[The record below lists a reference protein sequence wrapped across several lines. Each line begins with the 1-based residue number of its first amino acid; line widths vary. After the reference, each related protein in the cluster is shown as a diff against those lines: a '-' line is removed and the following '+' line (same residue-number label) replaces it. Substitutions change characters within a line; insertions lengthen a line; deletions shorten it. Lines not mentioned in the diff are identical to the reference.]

1 MTTAELSTVENIV
14 NDAITAALPVYNEVV
29 PLKQAM
35 EIAGLRAVFGEKY
48 PDPVRVVSVGH
59 AVRYTSTLYTL
70 CTVLYTLYYA
80 LWYTLSYNLI
90 LDNTHMY
97 MPR

>member
-59 AVRYTSTLYTL
+59 AVRYTTAYILYI
-70 CTVLYTLYYA
+70 CTVLYIY
-80 LWYTLSYNLI
+80 SI
-90 LDNTHMY
+90 LCFVSI
-97 MPR
+97 

>member
-1 MTTAELSTVENIV
+1 M
-14 NDAITAALPVYNEVV
+14 NDAISAALPVYNEVV

-59 AVRYTSTLYTL
+59 AVSDV
-70 CTVLYTLYYA
+70 TVYIAYLYA
-80 LWYTLSYNLI
+80 LWYMLSVCFY
-90 LDNTHMY
+90 D
-97 MPR
+97 